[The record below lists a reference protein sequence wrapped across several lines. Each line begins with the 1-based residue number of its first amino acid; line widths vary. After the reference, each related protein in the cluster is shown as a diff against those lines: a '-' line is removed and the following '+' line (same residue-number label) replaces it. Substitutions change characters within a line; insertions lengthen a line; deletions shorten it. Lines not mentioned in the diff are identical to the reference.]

1 MKVIVGLFLVLEIII
16 FLTCNISFA
25 QEIKLSFGPICNDGM
40 IVCHDPNEVA
50 VCFSAD
56 TGIHLEKIII
66 DGQVVN
72 QYQPTCNSYEGTEL
86 PTCSDITQEG
96 KLAPS
101 YIFLNCIEF
110 PKCTGEQN
118 KLSVICSD
126 GKIAK
131 CLGGNDEEPNCLAGE
146 NSMCVKGVPVCDYS
160 WQANASTLK

>member
-1 MKVIVGLFLVLEIII
+1 MKLVLGLCLVLGVII

-25 QEIKLSFGPICNDGM
+25 QEIKLSFGPTCANGTV
-40 IVCHDPNEVA
+40 VCHDPNEVP

-56 TGIHLEKIII
+56 NGIHLEKVAV
-66 DGQVVN
+66 DGQIVN

-86 PTCSDITQEG
+86 AACSDITQDG
-96 KLAPS
+96 KLAPGH
-101 YIFLNCIEF
+101 IFLNCIEF
-110 PKCTGEQN
+110 PKCGVDQN

-131 CLGGNDEEPNCLAGE
+131 CLGGNDEEPSCLADE
-146 NSMCVKGVPVCDYS
+146 DSMCVKGVPVCDYS